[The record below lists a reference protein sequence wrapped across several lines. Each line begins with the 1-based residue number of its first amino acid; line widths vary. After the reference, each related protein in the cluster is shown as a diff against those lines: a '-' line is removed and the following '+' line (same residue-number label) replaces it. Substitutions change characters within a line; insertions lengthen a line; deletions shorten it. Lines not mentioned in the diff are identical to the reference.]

1 MSPRALNEQPFEF
14 GDWRV
19 EPARGVLAA
28 LDGGAETHVEPR
40 LMDLLLLFAGSAG
53 RVLGK
58 DEIIE
63 GVWGG
68 RAVGD
73 DTLAAAVSRLR
84 SALRETPERRYIETL
99 PKRGYRM
106 VMAQY
111 PPRGAARVDAET
123 PPKAAALVAQG
134 RAARAAPFAAAQ
146 AQARLYFEA
155 AVAEAPAWAPA
166 HVGLAETLAA
176 QHVMGQGGGSG
187 GSGSLAAA
195 KASAHAAVGLDAGLA
210 PAWSVLGLVTLL
222 ADRDF
227 AAGDAPLRR
236 AIALDPGLS
245 SAHSHRAFGFAAI
258 GRFVEAEREAR
269 RAVELEP
276 VSLLARGALLQ
287 ILLAARR
294 YRQAVAAANEALA
307 LSPLS
312 SEGWYAKGWAYVL
325 SGDEAAGVEALLK
338 GLEFWGIDLDQIARL
353 RGLHA
358 QGGFAALCAGGADLF
373 ETQKVMFTPRLTD
386 VAFLRAAAGQ
396 PDQAFAAL
404 LRPPTRRS
412 ALAPPPGTRAPGA
425 LSVAPQGNPKVSVRP
440 PQTPCGPARPSCRRQ
455 PGRFQCV
462 QASSRAAP
470 SPSPP
475 PRPSVSPSW
484 PSARASGASWP

>member
-1 MSPRALNEQPFEF
+1 MSPRALNEQPFAF

-19 EPARGVLAA
+19 EPSRGLLVGLS
-28 LDGGAETHVEPR
+28 DGAEAHLEPR

-84 SALRETPERRYIETL
+84 SALGETPQRRYIETL
-99 PKRGYRM
+99 PKRGYRL
-106 VMAQY
+106 VFGGPAGG
-111 PPRGAARVDAET
+111 PSADTPIAAP

-134 RAARAAPFAAAQ
+134 RAALAAPYAASQ

-155 AVAEAPAWAPA
+155 AVREAPGWAPA

-176 QHVMGQGGGSG
+176 QHVAGQGASAG
-187 GSGSLAAA
+187 LMAAA
-195 KASAHAAVGLDAGLA
+195 KAAAHAAVGLEPGLA
-210 PAWSVLGLVTLL
+210 RAWSALGFITLL

-227 AAGDAPLRR
+227 AVADAALRR
-236 AIALDPGLS
+236 AVALDPDLS
-245 SAHSHRAFGFAAI
+245 SAHSHRAFAFAAT
-258 GRFVEAEREAR
+258 GQFVEAEREVR

-276 VSLLARGALLQ
+276 VSLAARGALLQ
-287 ILLAARR
+287 ILLIARR
-294 YRQAVAAANEALA
+294 YRQAIAAANEALA
-307 LSPLS
+307 LSPLA

-338 GLEFWGIDLDQIARL
+338 GLELWGLDRPELDAL
-353 RGLHA
+353 RALNA
-358 QGGFAALCAGGADLF
+358 TSGFAALCAGGADLF

-404 LRPPTRRS
+404 DAAADLDDPYLVFLPWLPYCDPLHDDPRWPRLLER
-412 ALAPPPGTRAPGA
+412 
-425 LSVAPQGNPKVSVRP
+425 VRLV
-440 PQTPCGPARPSCRRQ
+440 R
-455 PGRFQCV
+455 
-462 QASSRAAP
+462 
-470 SPSPP
+470 
-475 PRPSVSPSW
+475 
-484 PSARASGASWP
+484 

>member
-1 MSPRALNEQPFEF
+1 MSPHALNEQPFEF

-28 LDGGAETHVEPR
+28 LTDGAETHVEPR

-84 SALRETPERRYIETL
+84 SALGETPQRRYIETL
-99 PKRGYRM
+99 PKRGYRL
-106 VMAQY
+106 VMAQDA
-111 PPRGAARVDAET
+111 PPGAARLDAGA

-134 RAARAAPFAAAQ
+134 RAALAAPFAVAQ

-155 AVAEAPAWAPA
+155 AVAEAPGWAPA

-176 QHVMGQGGGSG
+176 QHVMGQGGGQG
-187 GSGSLAAA
+187 GGGSLAAA

-210 PAWSVLGLVTLL
+210 PAWSILGLVTLL
-222 ADRDF
+222 ADRDL
-227 AAGDAPLRR
+227 AAADAALRR
-236 AIALDPGLS
+236 AVALDPDLA
-245 SAHSHRAFGFAAI
+245 SARRHRAFAFAAT
-258 GRFVEAEREAR
+258 GQFVEAERESR
-269 RAVELEP
+269 RAIELEP
-276 VSLLARGALLQ
+276 VSLAARGALLQ
-287 ILLAARR
+287 VLLTARR
-294 YRQAVAAANEALA
+294 YRQAIASANEALA

-312 SEGWYAKGWAYVL
+312 SEGWYAKGWALVL
-325 SGDEAAGVEALLK
+325 SGETPAGVEALLK
-338 GLEFWGIDLDQIARL
+338 GLELWGIDKGQIAALNAR
-353 RGLHA
+353 A
-358 QGGFAALCAGGADLF
+358 AAGGFPALAQAGADLF

-404 LRPPTRRS
+404 DAAAALDDPYLVFLPWLPYCDPLRDDPRWPRLLERVRR
-412 ALAPPPGTRAPGA
+412 
-425 LSVAPQGNPKVSVRP
+425 VR
-440 PQTPCGPARPSCRRQ
+440 
-455 PGRFQCV
+455 
-462 QASSRAAP
+462 
-470 SPSPP
+470 
-475 PRPSVSPSW
+475 
-484 PSARASGASWP
+484 